1 MKVLNSKTRLTG
13 FVAMFACA
21 VMASA
26 VALRADGNLKMQAT
40 TTLVN
45 PCNGETVTGLVDVL
59 LGVHANSDGHV
70 KVHRSFHGTLEG
82 NQGNTYQVSSMANA
96 QFDNTFP
103 YYYVV
108 EGTNNV
114 VGLGDAPDFEVSLR
128 IRVDVNSNQ
137 EPIGYAA
144 MSTGST
150 CK

>member
-82 NQGNTYQVSSMANA
+82 NQGNTYQVRTLA
-96 QFDNTFP
+96 D
-103 YYYVV
+103 
-108 EGTNNV
+108 
-114 VGLGDAPDFEVSLR
+114 
-128 IRVDVNSNQ
+128 
-137 EPIGYAA
+137 
-144 MSTGST
+144 GST
-150 CK
+150 HHVLKNFPSEVEMRSWLADQASDVRWHAWPHYWALEYTLAGAA